1 MLLSVKKRQQYL
13 KELGFYKG
21 KIDGIAGKQTKQA
34 YKDLQSAYFTR
45 RKDVDGVYG
54 KNTDILLRSAYNCR
68 DLKYFKLT
76 EFKCQCKTK
85 YCTGYPV
92 ELNRDLLLYLDDLRN
107 DYGKSITITS
117 GLRCK
122 IHNKNEGGATG
133 SRHTTGKAADIYMYG
148 GQSDT
153 HKGRKELVDYWV
165 TNYKNARYA
174 YCNGYART
182 KSGRSYPTANGMGN
196 STHLDVK

>member
-21 KIDGIAGKQTKQA
+21 KVDGIVGKQTKQA
-34 YKDLQSAYFTR
+34 YKDLQSTYFTR
-45 RKDVDGVYG
+45 KKDVDGVYG

-85 YCTGYPV
+85 YCTGYPA
-92 ELNRDLLLYLDDLRN
+92 ELNRDLLLYLNDLRS
-107 DYGKSITITS
+107 DYGKAITITS

-122 IHNKNEGGATG
+122 THNKNEGGATS
-133 SRHTTGKAADIYMYG
+133 SRHITGKAIDIYMYG

-153 HKGRKELVDYWV
+153 HKGRKELVDYWI
-165 TNYKNARYA
+165 TNYKNSRYA

-182 KSGRSYPTANGMGN
+182 KSSRSYPKANGMGN